1 MPENENETPQTE
13 AERRAA
19 FRARLAELRK
29 ASRKLFAR
37 KPKPA
42 TAAMKSQIGGI
53 AYSTSETTAMQA
65 KKAKRKG
72 KRAQ

>member
-1 MPENENETPQTE
+1 MPENEPETPQTE

-29 ASRKLFAR
+29 ASRKLFAK

-42 TAAMKSQIGGI
+42 TAAMKAQIGGI

-65 KKAKRKG
+65 KRKRKG
-72 KRAQ
+72 KKAQ

>member
-1 MPENENETPQTE
+1 MSEENETQTE
-13 AERRAA
+13 ADRRAA
-19 FRARLAELRK
+19 FRVKLAEMRK

-42 TAAMKSQIGGI
+42 TAAMKAQIGGI

-65 KKAKRKG
+65 KRKRKG
-72 KRAQ
+72 KKAQ